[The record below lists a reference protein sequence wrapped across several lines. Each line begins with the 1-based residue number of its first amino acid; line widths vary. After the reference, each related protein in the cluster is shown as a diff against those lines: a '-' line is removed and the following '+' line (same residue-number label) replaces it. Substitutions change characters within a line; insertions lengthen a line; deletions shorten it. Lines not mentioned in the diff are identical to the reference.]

1 MMKLI
6 KSKKVTRLALA
17 GAILMTLLSGCEYDY
32 MDFPEPPPITTELK
46 FSSDIIPIFNESCNM
61 SGCHSAGA
69 FEPDLS
75 AANAYASLNSLNMI
89 DTAAPSNSIIY
100 KVMATGSMK
109 SYSTPIKAQT
119 VLTWIQQG
127 AKNN

>member
-1 MMKLI
+1 MKLM

-69 FEPDLS
+69 FDPDLS
-75 AANAYASLNSLNMI
+75 PANAYASLTSRNMI
-89 DTAAPSNSIIY
+89 DTVTPANSILY

-109 SYSTPIKAQT
+109 SYSTSLQAQT

>member
-6 KSKKVTRLALA
+6 NSKKVTRLALA

-69 FEPDLS
+69 FDPDLS
-75 AANAYASLNSLNMI
+75 PANAYASLNSLNMI
-89 DTAAPSNSIIY
+89 DTETPANSILY
-100 KVMATGSMK
+100 KAMATGSMK
-109 SYSTPIKAQT
+109 NYSSAIKNQT
-119 VLTWIQQG
+119 ILTWIQQG